1 MIATIS
7 CKYCKKNYKNAKW
20 LEKHLEKNHNEL
32 ERQFNP
38 NIYIDEKNIEKVENI
53 KKVEKVENIKK
64 VEKIKKNKQKIPIK
78 LRNMVWTKY
87 VGNTV
92 TGICFCCRKTT
103 ITSFSGERNTFE
115 AGHIKS
121 EYDGGEINIDNL
133 LPICKKC
140 NRSMN
145 VKHWDFYVNKNHFPL
160 RIYGGEISQ
169 KTHNFVTLIQKYWRK
184 KKAYEIIRNLRCEIK
199 KKKRKKRK
207 KRKKYKKYNYLNHTI
222 SSMNKLY

>member
-1 MIATIS
+1 MISIIS

-20 LEKHLEKNHNEL
+20 LKKHLEKNHSEL
-32 ERQFNP
+32 ERRFNL
-38 NIYIDEKNIEKVENI
+38 NICVNEKNIKNIENI
-53 KKVEKVENIKK
+53 KKV
-64 VEKIKKNKQKIPIK
+64 KQKIPIK
-78 LRNMVWTKY
+78 LRNMIWTKY
-87 VGNTV
+87 VGNTI
-92 TGICFCCRKTT
+92 TGICFCCRKNT
-103 ITSFSGERNTFE
+103 ITSFSGEKNTFE

-121 EYDGGEINIDNL
+121 EHNGGEININNL

-145 VKHWDFYVNKNHFPL
+145 VKHWDFYVNKNKFPL

-169 KTHNFVTLIQKYWRK
+169 KTHNFVTIIQKYWRK

-207 KRKKYKKYNYLNHTI
+207 KRKKYNYLNHTI
-222 SSMNKLY
+222 SSRNKLY